1 MISLEAALRQI
12 EVNLRE
18 AGVSFALVGGLA
30 VSVRAE
36 PRFTRDADLAVAV
49 TSDAQAEALIQ
60 ALRALGYRIEATVEQ
75 DAVGRLATVRLAGA
89 TETDAPIID
98 LLFASS
104 GIEAEVVAE
113 AESLE
118 LLPNLTMRVAR
129 IGHLIALKVLS
140 RDDIE
145 RPQDLVDLRLLL
157 RVATATELARAREAV
172 ALITSRGYQRGRL
185 LMADLE
191 RLLSDR
197 R

>member
-75 DAVGRLATVRLAGA
+75 DAVGPLATARLARA

-118 LLPNLTMRVAR
+118 LLPKLTMRVAR

>member
-60 ALRALGYRIEATVEQ
+60 ALRALGYRIDATVEQ
-75 DAVGRLATVRLAGA
+75 DAVGRLATVRLARA
-89 TETDAPIID
+89 TEADAPIID

-118 LLPNLTMRVAR
+118 LLPKLTMRVAR

-145 RPQDLVDLRLLL
+145 RPQDVVDLRSLL
-157 RVATATELARAREAV
+157 RVATSTELARAREAV